1 MISYK
6 EKILR
11 LRKSKNLTQTEFAK
25 ELEVSRSYIA
35 QIEGGNIEPSSS
47 FIEKVMNKFEV
58 NKKYFFTDDN
68 KNINV
73 DLINDNVHL
82 IAHPSVHLFSDSNLN
97 YQKLTEILV
106 SYQKKIDNLYQRLI
120 DIKLMVNKQDNKE
133 IEDGLNSFIDR
144 FATIRNKYL
153 NDVTYNNSNFVF
165 YNDIEVTDFKV
176 LKKNE
181 LDDYYSKL
189 QIDLTL
195 FEHIFF
201 EYFRKFY
208 NEYMK
213 EWYKKSYTK

>member
-11 LRKSKNLTQTEFAK
+11 LRKSKKLTQTEFAK
-25 ELEVSRSYIA
+25 ELEVSRSYVA
-35 QIEGGNIEPSSS
+35 QIEGGIIEPSSG
-47 FIEKVMNKFEV
+47 FIDKIINKFEV
-58 NKKYFFTDDN
+58 NKRYFFTDDN

-73 DLINDNVHL
+73 DLINENVHL
-82 IAHPSVHLFSDSNLN
+82 IAHPSVHLFSDSDLDC
-97 YQKLTEILV
+97 QKLTEILD

-133 IEDGLNSFIDR
+133 IEEDLNNFTER
-144 FATIRNKYL
+144 FAIIRNKYL
-153 NDVTYNNSNFVF
+153 NDVTFNNSGFVF
-165 YNDIEVTDFKV
+165 FNDVEVIDFKE
-176 LKKNE
+176 LNKLQ

-195 FEHIFF
+195 FEHVFF

-213 EWYKKSYTK
+213 EWYNKSKSK